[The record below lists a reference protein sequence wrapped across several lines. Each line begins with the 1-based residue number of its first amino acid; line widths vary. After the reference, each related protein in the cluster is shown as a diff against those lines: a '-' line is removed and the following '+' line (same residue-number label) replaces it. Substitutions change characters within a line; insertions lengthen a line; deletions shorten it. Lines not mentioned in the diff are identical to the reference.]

1 LLVKLAWL
9 FPGQGSQEVGM
20 GKAVHDASA
29 AARDVYARADAALA
43 ESSDPR
49 LGLRAATSPPFA
61 PTFISTLCFEGP
73 IETLTLTAVTQ
84 PAIVATSSA
93 LVAAIRESYPHLA
106 GLTPAFAAGHSLGE
120 YSALVAAGALTA
132 ADAVSLCR
140 LRGQAMQDAVPAGQ
154 GAMAA
159 IMGLDPQAIAT
170 LCEEAAQGEVVSP
183 ANFNAPGQIVIAGH
197 AAAVARAS
205 ESIVARGGKAIPLKV
220 SAPFH
225 CALMRPAAA
234 RLAPEL
240 ARLAVQPLAFPV
252 IANVDAEPNTDPSRV
267 ADLLIRQIDGPVQW
281 VKTIERMAAEGVTH
295 ALEIGSGKVLA
306 GLVKR
311 IAKQIKVLNVSDPEG
326 ISKIA
331 AFLEG

>member
-1 LLVKLAWL
+1 
-9 FPGQGSQEVGM
+9 M
-20 GKAVHDASA
+20 GKAAFEASPAAREVFASA
-29 AARDVYARADAALA
+29 DRALG
-43 ESSDPR
+43 DP
-49 LGLRAATSPPFA
+49 
-61 PTFISTLCFEGP
+61 ISTLCFEGP
-73 IETLTLTAVTQ
+73 IETLTQTAVTQ

-93 LVAAIRESYPHLA
+93 LVAALREAHP
-106 GLTPAFAAGHSLGE
+106 GLVPAFAAGHSLGE
-120 YSALVAAGALTA
+120 YSALVAAVALGVE
-132 ADAVSLCR
+132 DAVRLCR

-159 IMGLDPQAIAT
+159 IMGLDPAGIKAV
-170 LCEEAAQGEVVSP
+170 CAEAAQGEIVSP

-205 ESIVARGGKAIPLKV
+205 AIVVDRKGKAIPLKV

-240 ARLAVQPLAFPV
+240 AALTMRALAFPV
-252 IANVDAEPNTDPSRV
+252 ITNVDGEPNVDPSRV

-295 ALEIGSGKVLA
+295 AFEIGPGKVLA

-311 IAKQIKVLNVSDPEG
+311 IAKQIKVLNVSDPEA
-326 ISKIA
+326 ISKAA
-331 AFLEG
+331 AFVEG